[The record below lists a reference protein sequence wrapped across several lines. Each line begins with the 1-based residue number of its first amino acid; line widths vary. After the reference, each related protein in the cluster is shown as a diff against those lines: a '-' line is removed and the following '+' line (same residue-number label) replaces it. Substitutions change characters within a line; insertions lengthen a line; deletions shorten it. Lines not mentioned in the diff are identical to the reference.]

1 LQSGFWRKKTI
12 AKTRSQNAKAAGFS
26 GAYIKT
32 KLKKEKFI
40 MNIDLTA
47 VAEAA
52 LALIGALITI
62 YLIPW
67 LRRKAGTER
76 LAMLKTWAEIAVNAA
91 EQLYTG
97 SGHGEEKKAYVLKFL
112 QSKGFTIDFD
122 SLENIVE
129 SAVYELP
136 GLIEIEETAA
146 EG

>member
-1 LQSGFWRKKTI
+1 
-12 AKTRSQNAKAAGFS
+12 
-26 GAYIKT
+26 
-32 KLKKEKFI
+32 